1 MNPENLCFCELAPL
15 YALDLLDGEER
26 LWVETQILENPDCE
40 LELADYQTAVGSIP
54 YGAPPILM
62 AEDLKDR
69 LFDRLG
75 LEPVEITPPPPPPV
89 TDTPP
94 IPDFFTVR
102 STQVRWRPHPR
113 CAGVQIASLYIDR
126 DRREAASM
134 VKAEPG
140 VLYPRH
146 RHAGIEEIYMLEGE
160 LIIGTEVYGV
170 GDYIRSHPGSI
181 HAPITTTGC
190 MFFIK
195 SSLDD
200 EYLEAELV

>member
-1 MNPENLCFCELAPL
+1 MNPENRCFCELVPL

-26 LWVETQILENPDCE
+26 LWVESQIVDDPDLE
-40 LELADYQTAVGSIP
+40 LELAEYQTAVSNIA
-54 YGAPPILM
+54 YSAPPVTM
-62 AEDLKDR
+62 AADLKDR
-69 LFDRLG
+69 LFDRLD
-75 LEPVEITPPPPPPV
+75 LEPVETLPPPPAPKLPQ
-89 TDTPP
+89 

-102 STQVRWRPHPR
+102 SSQIKWRSHPR
-113 CAGVQIASLYIDR
+113 CRGVQIASLYIDR

-160 LIIGTEVYGV
+160 LMIGTDVYGV
-170 GDYIRSHPGSI
+170 GDYIRSHPGSM
-181 HAPITTTGC
+181 HAPETTTGC

-200 EYLEAELV
+200 EYFDDLVIDN

>member
-1 MNPENLCFCELAPL
+1 MTTEHRCFCELAPL
-15 YALDLLDGEER
+15 YAFDLLDGEER
-26 LWVETQILENPDCE
+26 LWVEAQILEDPDLE
-40 LELADYQTAVGSIP
+40 LELAEYQRSVGNIP
-54 YGAPPILM
+54 YSAPPVPM
-62 AEDLKDR
+62 ATDLKDR

-75 LEPVEITPPPPPPV
+75 LEPLATPPPPAV
-89 TDTPP
+89 RGQ
-94 IPDFFTVR
+94 IPDFFTIR
-102 STQVRWRPHPR
+102 SSQIKWRPHPR
-113 CAGVQIASLYIDR
+113 CRGVQIASLHIDR

-140 VLYPRH
+140 TLYPRH
-146 RHAGIEEIYMLEGE
+146 RHVGIEEIYMLEGE
-160 LIIGTEVYGV
+160 LIIGTEVYAA

-200 EYLEAELV
+200 EYLEQLTVNS